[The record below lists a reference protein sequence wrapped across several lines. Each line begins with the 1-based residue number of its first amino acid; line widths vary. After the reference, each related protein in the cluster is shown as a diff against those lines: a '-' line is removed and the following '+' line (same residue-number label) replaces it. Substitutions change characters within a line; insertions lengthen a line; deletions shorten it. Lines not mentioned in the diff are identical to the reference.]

1 MRHLERRRSRRITGM
16 DQTRSREGAGDGMT
30 VAFTHRVG
38 AVVIGRN
45 EGERLIRCLC
55 SLVGRVEH
63 VVYVDS
69 GSTDDSVQAA
79 KSLGVST
86 VTLDLSQPFTAAR
99 ARNRGVAEL
108 RSMGVQPD
116 FVQFVDGDCEVDENW
131 IGRGVAALE
140 ADPRVAVVCGRRRER
155 FPEASKYNRLCDL
168 EWDTPPGEVRS
179 CGGDAMM
186 RLRAFDEVGGYD
198 STLIAGEE
206 PELCVRLRRAGWRIL
221 RLDAEM
227 TLHDAAMTRFGQW
240 WRRSVRAGHA
250 YAEGAWMHG
259 RSPQRHNV
267 REVRSIL
274 TWALFI
280 PAATA
285 ALVWP
290 AGGWGLLLLSLY
302 PLQWWRIF
310 VGQRRRGRTA
320 SQSRL
325 YATFTM
331 LGKFA
336 QLRGMV
342 GFAWNRLRGRRMRLI
357 EYKGAAVRS
366 ATASTNLP
374 AARPHEVTGS

>member
-1 MRHLERRRSRRITGM
+1 
-16 DQTRSREGAGDGMT
+16 MT

-186 RLRAFDEVGGYD
+186 RLGAFDEVGGYD

-320 SQSRL
+320 AQSRL